1 MRAELDISL
10 ENPIQ
15 RIDLESICTRLSD
28 TYALIRHMP
37 NHYLVLAN
45 QSKDSTLR
53 IHEDGR
59 VYVKME
65 FDPADSKD
73 SVFKKLIGEMN
84 TFLKSTC
91 HIKDLSFQREL
102 NFSFYGPLAHS
113 YYWKKQA
120 ELNNIGMHEFDNFNM
135 RTFAFDE
142 DSILIKLEAANVV
155 TA

>member
-1 MRAELDISL
+1 
-10 ENPIQ
+10 
-15 RIDLESICTRLSD
+15 
-28 TYALIRHMP
+28 MP

-45 QSKDSTLR
+45 RSKNSTLR
-53 IHEDGR
+53 VYEDGR

-65 FDPADSKD
+65 FNPADSKD
-73 SVFKKLIGEMN
+73 SVFKKLIDEMN

-91 HIKDLSFQREL
+91 LITDLSFQREL

-120 ELNNIGMHEFDNFNM
+120 ELNNIGKHEFDNFNM

-142 DSILIKLEAANVV
+142 NSIHIKLEAANVV